1 MEQSNSV
8 IIKFQSLVFLNH
20 RRNTFLLVGTG
31 EKYHHFVTMENGL
44 IETKRLNK
52 TSQAVKDLIPY
63 NKYPLKHAAQI
74 YLNTTLE
81 KTSKAKRILRIIMAN
96 KDDSRMNFLPT
107 SEHEKAEKPTRVER
121 IQEKAN
127 EITLEQICKSINMDS
142 KRARSLFRDNNIQK
156 PGQRWTWAKSERD
169 RIVKL
174 IKSLDV
180 K

>member
-1 MEQSNSV
+1 MEQSSSI
-8 IIKFQSLVFLNH
+8 IIKFQSLVYLNH
-20 RRNTFLLVGTG
+20 RRNTFLLVGSG

-52 TSQAVKDLIPY
+52 TSQELKDFIPY
-63 NKYPLKHAAQI
+63 NKYSLKHAAEI

-96 KDDSRMNFLPT
+96 KDELRMNFLPT

-127 EITLEQICKSINMDS
+127 EITLEQICKSMSLDS
-142 KRARSLFRDNNIQK
+142 KYVRSLFRNNDVKK
-156 PGQRWTWAKSERD
+156 PGQRWTWPKTERD
-169 RIVKL
+169 GVVKL
-174 IKSLDV
+174 IRSLDV

>member
-8 IIKFQSLVFLNH
+8 IVKFQSLVFLNH
-20 RRNTFLLVGTG
+20 RRNTFLLVGSG
-31 EKYHHFVTMENGL
+31 EKYHHFVTMQDGF
-44 IETKRLNK
+44 IDTVRLGK
-52 TSQAVKDLIPY
+52 HSQTVKDLLPY
-63 NKYPLKHAAQI
+63 NKYSLKHAAEI

-107 SEHEKAEKPTRVER
+107 AEKDKAEKPTRVER
-121 IQEKAN
+121 LVEKAN

-142 KRARSLFRDNNIQK
+142 KRARSLFRENNIKK
-156 PGQRWTWAKSERD
+156 PGQRWTWAKSEKD
-169 RIVKL
+169 GIIKL